1 MADIA
6 VGGCALKNMIDV
18 AILTGGGDVL
28 TRQFEDGQVM
38 VEFGRSPAV
47 GGVAGTTVSAEA
59 PLVNIFFC
67 VAGIAVF
74 GCPLKN
80 MINMAIRASDTGV

>member
-1 MADIA
+1 
-6 VGGCALKNMIDV
+6 MIDMTV
-18 AILTGGGDVL
+18 RAGSCYVL